1 VLDGASIADPSQ
13 TNGTCSPTKP
23 GGVYSFFSLQ
33 ETGGGVLTCP
43 NGGHWAQC
51 WNAPCEVLPGGKEA
65 KCVCP
70 LSSGGFATP
79 GGGCN
84 TANCSSQ
91 ILVGAPF
98 PTKGNDTCHPPK

>member
-1 VLDGASIADPSQ
+1 MRL
-13 TNGTCSPTKP
+13 
-23 GGVYSFFSLQ
+23 
-33 ETGGGVLTCP
+33 
-43 NGGHWAQC
+43 
-51 WNAPCEVLPGGKEA
+51 
-65 KCVCP
+65 P